1 MSTPILDF
9 WVTTGDAGAENS
21 FKQIQG
27 QFADATGH
35 PPEMPEF
42 ATGFWQCKNRYRNQ
56 DELMSVA
63 REYKRRE
70 LPISTIVI
78 DYLHW
83 DHFGDFSLNEN
94 CWPDP
99 AAMVQELESMD
110 IRVMISIWPFVQ
122 SGSVNGRD
130 YNASG
135 PSVNFQTM
143 YDQGMLV
150 RDSATGEQA
159 PLEKAPFW
167 ESNPPTNHM
176 YIMDPFNPDTRAY
189 VFQQLKDNYMKYGIK
204 TFWLDEAEPER
215 HVQDID
221 IRYGYHDGTDAEI
234 GLAWSRA
241 EQQMVYEGLKAEGH
255 QEDDIFMLSRSFFVG
270 GAKYGAGAWSGDIPS
285 TFQSFHEQVRVGQ
298 NVAVSG
304 IHWWTTDIG
313 GYSGGSIDDPVMQ
326 ELLIRW
332 FQFGAFCPLFRLH
345 GDRAPETITECGRS
359 GAPVEVW
366 HYGDDAYKSITA
378 IMKFRESLRPYVSA
392 TMKVANQTGVP
403 ALRPLFLEFPHD
415 QGLWQQGAKVDGQF
429 MFGPEYLVAPVTEYN
444 ATSWQVYLPELP
456 EDAKWVHHYTSTAY
470 SGGQVVDID
479 VSDLD
484 TFPLFKRSDVSLV
497 DATLIA

>member
-1 MSTPILDF
+1 MKYGIKTFWLDEAEPERHVQDIDIRYGYHDGTDAEIGLAWSRAEQQMVYEGLKAEGHQEDDIF
-9 WVTTGDAGAENS
+9 MLSRSFFVGGAKYGAGAWSGDIPSTFQS
-21 FKQIQG
+21 FHEQVRVG
-27 QFADATGH
+27 Q
-35 PPEMPEF
+35 
-42 ATGFWQCKNRYRNQ
+42 N
-56 DELMSVA
+56 VA
-63 REYKRRE
+63 VSG
-70 LPISTIVI
+70 I
-78 DYLHW
+78 HW
-83 DHFGDFSLNEN
+83 
-94 CWPDP
+94 W
-99 AAMVQELESMD
+99 
-110 IRVMISIWPFVQ
+110 
-122 SGSVNGRD
+122 
-130 YNASG
+130 
-135 PSVNFQTM
+135 
-143 YDQGMLV
+143 
-150 RDSATGEQA
+150 
-159 PLEKAPFW
+159 
-167 ESNPPTNHM
+167 TNHM